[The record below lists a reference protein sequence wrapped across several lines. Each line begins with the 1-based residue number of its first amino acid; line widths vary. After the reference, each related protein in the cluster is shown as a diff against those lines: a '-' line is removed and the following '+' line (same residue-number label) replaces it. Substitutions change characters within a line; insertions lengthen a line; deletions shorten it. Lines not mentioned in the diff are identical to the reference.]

1 MFEKDVL
8 QLIRGLRSHKGQERE
23 YIQSAL
29 RECKK
34 EIKSNDMDQKATALL
49 KLVYLEMFGHDM
61 GWASFNVLEVMSS
74 QKYPH
79 KRIGYLAAVQSF
91 RPDTEVLMLAE
102 NLLKKDLT
110 SPDKTLIHL
119 PLNAIPHLINPSMAN
134 SLLADLL
141 PRLSHSHP
149 AVKKKTI
156 VTLYRLAVVY
166 PETLRPAWPKIKERL
181 LDEDE
186 DPTVTAAIVNVVC
199 ELGWRRPQDFLP
211 LAPRLFELLTQ
222 GGNNWMAIKIIK
234 LFSQLTPLEPRL
246 VRKLLPPLTN
256 IIKTT
261 PAMSLLY
268 ECINGIIQGGIMEVA
283 VGTTEGDEVARLC
296 VSKLRA
302 MLVVQGDPNLRYV
315 ALLAFAKIT
324 ASHADLVADHQD
336 VILECIDDADISIR
350 TRALDLVVDMVN
362 SNNLQMVVE
371 RLLKQLKTAGKQSP
385 VNEPENERVV
395 HEGVIPM
402 ADDDDEGTSM
412 SVRKKDQKSDQ
423 PPPLPED
430 YRQSVIE
437 RILEMCSKE
446 NYSNMDDFEWYVT
459 VLVELV
465 KQCPSV
471 TTGNQF
477 GSHSSSKTMADAIGE
492 ELRNV
497 AVRVKG
503 VRPEAAA
510 AAQSLLLL
518 DNREDN
524 FAQATESAQNVLAAA
539 AFIAGEYSD
548 MLPDPRAVLASL
560 THSTSNN
567 LPTHALASYIQA
579 IPKVFATLTSDEQ
592 IPWTESRRS
601 EILLLIARITH
612 FLEPLNLHPS
622 LEIQERAVEY
632 LDLMRLA
639 SEAVSAQQVDT
650 DHGDYAEPPLLL
662 TQAIPSL
669 FTGMDLN
676 PVAPEAVRNVAA
688 PEGLDLD
695 ALINSSLEMI
705 LQQADYDTEYDS
717 GGDEV
722 RRFYYEKPSMVKTNP
737 VKTASEY
744 LEDRH
749 PGKAASYQEGDRDS
763 LLDPEA
769 LERKRAERR
778 ERYRDDPFYIDSE
791 RNSGTSTPMHSI
803 LRSANGSDLD
813 VDAIP
818 VMELKLDSAAAAAGN
833 DSSKNPRAA
842 ASKPTKP
849 HKKPKRHF
857 EITSDE
863 TLDGGG
869 PNPASS
875 SSAPVSYPSSPSGR
889 AGPTSLFS
897 SGTRGALSSKK
908 NPLEFNSAG
917 LSALSLEEGS
927 GPSTRGNTAS
937 SKLDFE
943 RRVQE
948 EEDLARAMR
957 EVERKRLEM
966 QRAAERVEEPAGL
979 EAGTVV
985 KRKGK
990 KKVRS
995 VVAAAAG
1002 EGEGESGKGG
1012 GEEGVK
1018 KKKKKKKVKDVVGG
1032 DSDADAGGDTGNAG
1046 GGDGGQEE
1054 SAAAPVKA
1062 KKKKKRQVT
1071 FDEP

>member
-149 AVKKKTI
+149 AIRKKTI

-268 ECINGIIQGGIMEVA
+268 ECINGIIQGGIMELA

-362 SNNLQMVVE
+362 GNNLQMVVE
-371 RLLKQLKTAGKQSP
+371 RLLKQLKTAGKASP
-385 VNEPENERVV
+385 VSEPENDRAA

-402 ADDDDEGTSM
+402 ADDDDEDTV
-412 SVRKKDQKSDQ
+412 SVRKGDHKSDQ

-437 RILEMCSKE
+437 RILEMCSKG
-446 NYSNMDDFEWYVT
+446 NYTNMDDFEWYIT

-465 KQCPSV
+465 KQCPSTV
-471 TTGNQF
+471 VGGAS
-477 GSHSSSKTMADAIGE
+477 GSQGSLKQTMADAIGD

-518 DNREDN
+518 DNRDEN
-524 FAQATESAQNVLAAA
+524 FAQTTESAQNVLAAA
-539 AFIAGEYSD
+539 AFIAGEYSA
-548 MLPDPRAVLASL
+548 MLPDPAAVLASL
-560 THSTSNN
+560 VHSTSVQ

-601 EILLLIARITH
+601 EIILLVARITH

-639 SEAVSAQQVDT
+639 SEAVSAQQVGP
-650 DHGDYAEPPLLL
+650 DHDGYAEPPLLL

-676 PVAPEAVRNVAA
+676 PVAPDAVRNVAA

-695 ALINSSLEMI
+695 APINSSLDMI
-705 LQQADYDTEYDS
+705 LRQADYDTEYDS
-717 GGDEV
+717 GEDEV
-722 RRFYYEKPSMVKTNP
+722 RRFYYEKPSMVKT
-737 VKTASEY
+737 VHTKSAASM
-744 LEDRH
+744 LEDRSS
-749 PGKAASYQEGDRDS
+749 KSASYQDADRDS

-778 ERYRDDPFYIDSE
+778 ERYRDDPYYIDSE

-818 VMELKLDSAAAAAGN
+818 VMELKLDS
-833 DSSKNPRAA
+833 NPTASGDNVR
-842 ASKPTKP
+842 ASKPKA

-863 TLDGGG
+863 TLDST
-869 PNPASS
+869 NPKS

-889 AGPTSLFS
+889 APPPSRT
-897 SGTRGALSSKK
+897 SKK
-908 NPLEFNSAG
+908 SLLEFNSAG
-917 LSALSLEEGS
+917 LSALSLEEGTSS
-927 GPSTRGNTAS
+927 GGSRHGNAS
-937 SKLDFE
+937 SKLEYE
-943 RRVQE
+943 RRLQE
-948 EEDLARAMR
+948 EEELAKAMK
-957 EVERKRLEM
+957 EVERLRLEM
-966 QRAAERVEEPAGL
+966 QRQAERVDEPA
-979 EAGTVV
+979 EEGTVV
-985 KRKGK
+985 KRKSK
-990 KKVRS
+990 KKARS
-995 VVAAAAG
+995 GVIADDGQSTKAAPDT
-1002 EGEGESGKGG
+1002 EI
-1012 GEEGVK
+1012 K
-1018 KKKKKKKVKDVVGG
+1018 KKKKKKKVKET
-1032 DSDADAGGDTGNAG
+1032 DASVDATVPQDDAA
-1046 GGDGGQEE
+1046 EE
-1054 SAAAPVKA
+1054 AEQTIAKP
-1062 KKKKKRQVT
+1062 KKKKKRQVV
-1071 FDEP
+1071 FDEPQ

>member
-283 VGTTEGDEVARLC
+283 AGTTEGDEVARLC

-362 SNNLQMVVE
+362 GNNLQMVVE

-385 VNEPENERVV
+385 VNEPENDRAV

-437 RILEMCSKE
+437 RILEMCSKD
-446 NYSNMDDFEWYVT
+446 NYANMDDFEWYVT

-477 GSHSSSKTMADAIGE
+477 GSHNSSKTMADAIGE

-539 AFIAGEYSD
+539 AFIAGEYSN
-548 MLPDPRAVLASL
+548 MLPDPEAVLASL
-560 THSTSNN
+560 IHSTSNN

-722 RRFYYEKPSMVKTNP
+722 RRFYYEKPSMVKTTNP
-737 VKTASEY
+737 VKSAAEY

-763 LLDPEA
+763 LLEPEA

-818 VMELKLDSAAAAAGN
+818 VMELKLDSAAAAGN
-833 DSSKNPRAA
+833 DSSSKPRTA

-869 PNPASS
+869 GPNPASS

-889 AGPTSLFS
+889 ADPSSLFF
-897 SGTRGALSSKK
+897 SGTRGAASSKK

-927 GPSTRGNTAS
+927 GPNTRGSTAS

-966 QRAAERVEEPAGL
+966 QRAAERVEEPAEL
-979 EAGTVV
+979 EAGMVV
-985 KRKGK
+985 KRKSK
-990 KKVRS
+990 KKARS
-995 VVAAAAG
+995 GVLPAEGG
-1002 EGEGESGKGG
+1002 EGDGGVGVGED
-1012 GEEGVK
+1012 GVK
-1018 KKKKKKKVKDVVGG
+1018 KKKKKKKVKDVDG
-1032 DSDADAGGDTGNAG
+1032 SAGAG
-1046 GGDGGQEE
+1046 GGGDVGEKGEE
-1054 SAAAPVKA
+1054 EDDAAAPAPVKA

-1071 FDEP
+1071 FDEA